1 MVGLT
6 PPPQFCLTAALLS
19 FKCAAI
25 ALDVQSLAP
34 WPSVLSC
41 KLSPTVLVLT
51 GVFIGGI
58 YACNLPKYAR
68 LRKLEADKRFDDMKQ
83 RLTEMQTGI
92 ERRLERI
99 ETQLDKDR
107 RAYRPGIEGV
117 EIKP

>member
-1 MVGLT
+1 M
-6 PPPQFCLTAALLS
+6 
-19 FKCAAI
+19 
-25 ALDVQSLAP
+25 
-34 WPSVLSC
+34 
-41 KLSPTVLVLT
+41 VLT
-51 GVFIGGI
+51 GIFIGGM

-92 ERRLERI
+92 ERLLERI